1 MNNSV
6 KRLPQ
11 VALIVALALL
21 SLAAGDDT
29 SRYNTIG
36 HKLICPCGA
45 CNQLLLDC
53 NHLGCS
59 YSSRMR
65 VELAAAIK
73 RGENDDL
80 ILQDFVQKYGATVLA
95 APTTTGFNLVA
106 WIIPFVALGVG
117 TALAVWVVR
126 AWKRRLQTAPVGTGS
141 VTTAELDALRQRA
154 REETE
159 I

>member
-1 MNNSV
+1 MKPHL

-11 VALIVALALL
+11 IALIAALALL
-21 SLAAGDDT
+21 LLGAGDDN
-29 SRYNTIG
+29 SRYSTLG

-65 VELAAAIK
+65 VELAAALK
-73 RGENDDL
+73 RGESDDL
-80 ILQDFVQKYGATVLA
+80 ILQGFVQKYGATVLA

-106 WIIPFVALGVG
+106 WIVPFVALGIG

-126 AWKRRLQTAPVGTGS
+126 AWKRRLQPAPVKTG
-141 VTTAELDALRQRA
+141 VIRAGELDALRQRA